1 MVRLAIILVFALWS
15 VWVLFETWRERSL
28 RVLVLLAVGAGAA
41 VILGGLHGLISL
53 GPKGPVW
60 VGLWVLSIAGFVVGR
75 SLAGRVA
82 FPKQL
87 DWLMGP
93 VDAVGTLVND
103 LHQGRLRK
111 RQSPEPTSVRAATAR
126 EEALETVLD
135 LGSMSVD
142 EVMISRSE
150 MDALES
156 DEAVE
161 DWIRLMVTKNRRRFP
176 VYKENH
182 DNILGVVSFREL
194 MASESLN
201 DHLGKYARPVAF
213 VPETMKCDDL
223 LRQLWAAGEH
233 LAIVVDEYGGVAGMV
248 AREDL
253 LEILVGDLLEEPD
266 HNGARILRVDEKT
279 WLADGHYR
287 IADFNERFNVTLPEG
302 EYETLSGLFLERL
315 GRIPR
320 EGERLEFSQAVL
332 EVAARD
338 DRRIKSLRVQLPVRP
353 RRSRSEESVSTE
365 PSKEP

>member
-1 MVRLAIILVFALWS
+1 MVRLAIVLVFVLWS
-15 VWVLFETWRERSL
+15 VWVLLETWRERSL
-28 RVLVLLAVGAGAA
+28 RVLVLVVVGAGA
-41 VILGGLHGLISL
+41 VVVLGGVPGLVSL
-53 GPKGPVW
+53 GPEGKGW
-60 VGLWVLSIAGFVVGR
+60 IGLWALSIVGFVLGR
-75 SLAGRVA
+75 SLNRRVT

-103 LHQGRLRK
+103 LRQRRLRK
-111 RQSPEPTSVRAATAR
+111 RQSPKPTTPQATTAR
-126 EEALETVLD
+126 EYALGAVLD

-161 DWIRLMVTKNRRRFP
+161 DWIRLMVTKSRRRFP

-194 MASESLN
+194 MASESLS
-201 DHLGKYARPVAF
+201 DHLGKYARPVGF

-223 LRQLWAAGEH
+223 LRQLWASGEH

-266 HNGARILRVDEKT
+266 QNGARILRVDEKT

-287 IADFNERFNVTLPEG
+287 IADFNERFKVTLPEG

-320 EGERLEFSQAVL
+320 EGERLEFTQAVL
-332 EVAARD
+332 EVASRD

-353 RRSRSEESVSTE
+353 RRSRSEESVSKE
-365 PSKEP
+365 PSKES